1 MLPCVV
7 AQVNK
12 FKTILDNA
20 ARADCIVR
28 EKFEN
33 NTAAM
38 QLLSKSEEEIKAA
51 LPAAGVQGAV
61 ASGSQVSMCTRVK
74 WLQCRNE

>member
-1 MLPCVV
+1 M
-7 AQVNK
+7 NK

-20 ARADCIVR
+20 TRADCIVR
-28 EKFEN
+28 EKFEK

-38 QLLSKSEEEIKAA
+38 QLLSKSEDEIRSS

-61 ASGSQVSMCTRVK
+61 STGSEVCVCLGGVVTG
-74 WLQCRNE
+74 NEATL